1 MDTLNSGVLLSIPIS
16 ECLINNFSVLFNN
29 YTYILMIMK
38 MQLRVV
44 GWLITFEETIRYG
57 HLLLCPQ
64 NCLGFDE

>member
-1 MDTLNSGVLLSIPIS
+1 
-16 ECLINNFSVLFNN
+16 
-29 YTYILMIMK
+29 MIMK
-38 MQLRVV
+38 MQLRVA